1 MGNERKIGAVL
12 SYIYIFIT
20 AIIGIIYT
28 PFMLRYLG
36 QSEYGLYSFVSSII
50 GYLTILDMGFGNAII
65 VYTSKYL
72 AKNQTEKIK
81 DLHGMFAII
90 YIIIGIIS
98 FIIGLIIF
106 FNMDKMFSNTMS
118 TYEIERAKVM
128 VLILAFNLAITFS
141 LSIYS
146 SIVIAYEK
154 FIFSKIL
161 SIIRQVLIPIIML
174 PLLILGYKAIAMTVV
189 LTILNIVCLISNLIF
204 CKKKLKTKLS
214 FKKLDSILMKE
225 IFLYSFFVFICT
237 IAEKANWSIDQIVL
251 GTVSGTIAVALYSVA
266 NQLNSIYLSFS
277 NAITGVLIPK
287 VTKMIENDA
296 SNKEISELFIKNGR
310 IQYLILGLI
319 MTGFIIFGQEF
330 INLWAGGEYTVAY
343 LIACIL
349 ITSATITII
358 QNLANSILQ
367 AKNLM
372 KFRSYIYIVIAI
384 FNILISIPLSKLY
397 GGVGAAL
404 GTAIALTI
412 RDVIIMN
419 VYYYKKIKL
428 DIPLF
433 WKNILKM
440 TIPIIPILIAGYY
453 INTIIISSSWLI
465 LFMKICIYIFI
476 YSVVSYV
483 LVMNNY
489 EKEIIIL
496 NPINKIK
503 YFYSKSIAQKK
514 T

>member
-1 MGNERKIGAVL
+1 MRNERKIGAIL

-106 FNMDKMFSNTMS
+106 LNMDKMFSNTMS

-204 CKKKLKTKLS
+204 CKKKLKTKCS
-214 FKKLDSILMKE
+214 FKKMDSKLMKE
-225 IFLYSFFVFICT
+225 IFLYSFFIFICT

-266 NQLNSIYLSFS
+266 NQVNSIYMSFS

-296 SNKEISELFIKNGR
+296 FLYKMSRFYVNFYNALMFIF
-310 IQYLILGLI
+310 L
-319 MTGFIIFGQEF
+319 
-330 INLWAGGEYTVAY
+330 V
-343 LIACIL
+343 
-349 ITSATITII
+349 
-358 QNLANSILQ
+358 
-367 AKNLM
+367 
-372 KFRSYIYIVIAI
+372 
-384 FNILISIPLSKLY
+384 
-397 GGVGAAL
+397 
-404 GTAIALTI
+404 
-412 RDVIIMN
+412 VII
-419 VYYYKKIKL
+419 
-428 DIPLF
+428 
-433 WKNILKM
+433 
-440 TIPIIPILIAGYY
+440 
-453 INTIIISSSWLI
+453 
-465 LFMKICIYIFI
+465 
-476 YSVVSYV
+476 
-483 LVMNNY
+483 NY
-489 EKEIIIL
+489 
-496 NPINKIK
+496 
-503 YFYSKSIAQKK
+503 